1 MAQAS
6 LNPGVGNFVADAL
19 APVLA
24 DGSDIESTGNGSW
37 VSVDRPWDV
46 AVVMDTGTV
55 TGTSVTVDVEIQAAD
70 DASGTNTVVLGSFAT
85 VTDADDDEERI
96 LVTQT
101 HKPYMRY
108 AATVSGTSPVAPLT
122 ITVRD
127 QDYHL
132 SEGRT
137 A

>member
-19 APVLA
+19 APQLA
-24 DGSDIESTGNGSW
+24 DGSNVTATSNGTW
-37 VSVDRPWDV
+37 TKVDRPWPV
-46 AVVMDTGTV
+46 AVVLETGTV
-55 TGTSVTVDVEIQAAD
+55 TGTGTVDVSIEAAD
-70 DASGTNTVVLGSFAT
+70 DASGTNSVVLGAFAQLDGT
-85 VTDADDDEERI
+85 SDDLERI
-96 LVTQT
+96 LVSET
-101 HKPYMRY
+101 HKPYMR
-108 AATVSGTSPVAPLT
+108 AVFTVGGTPTAPIT

-127 QDYHL
+127 KDFHL